1 MVIFFFV
8 LSDELGEKKGRIR
21 NVWHRDRNRFIEV
34 LRVMIDAPWD
44 PVNPS
49 NTPHRSIG
57 NRVTWARH
65 FQKTKTFRDCW

>member
-1 MVIFFFV
+1 MVIFFF
-8 LSDELGEKKGRIR
+8 LLGRIR
-21 NVWHRDRNRFIEV
+21 KKVELENVWHRDRNRFIEV

-65 FQKTKTFRDCW
+65 FQKTKTFRDCL